1 MPKSKKITKPEP
13 EGVKEMM
20 NIFYTINPTLNW
32 ANMTFRSSAIFMI
45 EKFGKDESLAMANAA
60 VSIQGQP
67 YAPTI
72 TNPWELKEKLI
83 KVKMFFG
90 RNKEINQGNI
100 SKI

>member
-1 MPKSKKITKPEP
+1 MKKVTKQEP
-13 EGVKEMM
+13 AGVKDMM

-32 ANMTFRSSAIFMI
+32 ANRTFRASAIFMI
-45 EKFGKDESLAMANAA
+45 ERFGKDEAIAMANAA

-83 KVKMFFG
+83 KVKMFFD
-90 RNKEINQGNI
+90 RNKETNKSNF